1 MAPIL
6 QGLIHIAQTKQI
18 QDGLERLADTLRR
31 AGLDARVESTWGE
44 DAEHGNADG
53 LEGVGGVWGMMSG
66 TVALEVDGL

>member
-18 QDGLERLADTLRR
+18 QDGLERLADALRR

-44 DAEHGNADG
+44 DSEHDSTGG
-53 LEGVGGVWGMMSG
+53 LEGVSGVWGMMSG
-66 TVALEVDGL
+66 TVSLQVAGL